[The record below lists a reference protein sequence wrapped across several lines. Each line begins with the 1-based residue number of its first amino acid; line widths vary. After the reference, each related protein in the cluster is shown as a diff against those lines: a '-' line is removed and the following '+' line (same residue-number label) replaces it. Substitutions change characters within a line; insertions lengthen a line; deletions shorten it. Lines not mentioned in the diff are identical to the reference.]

1 MAHPPSTRR
10 LPGLVETVLVHS
22 PPRGLALR
30 AYILA
35 LNAIWVVAAAGVAYG
50 IAAAL
55 AGRTAN
61 LPLVSNAARARLP

>member
-1 MAHPPSTRR
+1 M
-10 LPGLVETVLVHS
+10 LVHS

-30 AYILA
+30 AYVLA
-35 LNAIWVVAAAGVAYG
+35 FNAVWIVAAAGVAYG

-55 AGRTAN
+55 AGRTAK